1 MKTFLAPPPRKL
13 LSRSKS
19 WACALLNLLAFPGMG
34 TVMAGRR
41 SGYFQAA
48 LMLAGFFLTMAFML
62 WYFMN
67 MIRLITHPDANEAH
81 FKELY
86 HQYAWI
92 GLLGLALCIISWFWA
107 LASSIAIVRTASTCS
122 SASASSS

>member
-1 MKTFLAPPPRKL
+1 MLMKTFLAPPQRKL
-13 LSRSKS
+13 LTRSKA
-19 WACALLNLLAFPGMG
+19 WACALLNLLAFPSMG

-41 SGYFQAA
+41 SSGYVQAA
-48 LMLAGFFLTMAFML
+48 LMLAGFFLTMGFML

-67 MIRLITHPDANEAH
+67 MIRLITHSDASEAH

-92 GLLGLALCIISWFWA
+92 GLLGLGLCLLSWFWA
-107 LASSIAIVRTASTCS
+107 LASSIAIVRTASS
-122 SASASSS
+122 SPS